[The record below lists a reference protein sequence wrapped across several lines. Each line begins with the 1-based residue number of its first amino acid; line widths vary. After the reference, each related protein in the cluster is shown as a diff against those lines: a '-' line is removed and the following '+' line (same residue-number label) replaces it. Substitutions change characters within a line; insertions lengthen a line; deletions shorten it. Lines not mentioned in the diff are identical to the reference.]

1 MSHFY
6 GSITESARKTVP
18 TARGHKTTGLTVEA
32 ASWAGKV
39 TTRLWHDAETGLDR
53 YEVIGEPHMGSNW
66 DRKVL
71 AHGIIGA

>member
-6 GSITESARKTVP
+6 GSITESARKTIP

-32 ASWAGKV
+32 ASWSGKV
-39 TTRLWHDAETGLDR
+39 VTRVWHDAEADCDR
-53 YEVIGEPHMGSNW
+53 YEVTQDSHQGGYW

>member
-39 TTRLWHDAETGLDR
+39 VTRVWYDSEADCDR
-53 YEVIGEPHMGSNW
+53 YEVTQDLHHGAGL